1 VTLSDQLNLVHSLD
15 DVFLVLFELV
25 SDGRM
30 SWWTPASQLVAVS
43 LDSAMVKFDMDNCT
57 AGQTLNEHNSDTPTC
72 RTSIYVLL
80 LQTAIFISLGTHTT

>member
-1 VTLSDQLNLVHSLD
+1 MTLSDQLNLVHSLD

-72 RTSIYVLL
+72 RTSIHIRTT
-80 LQTAIFISLGTHTT
+80 TAIFISLKTHTT

>member
-72 RTSIYVLL
+72 RTSIRIRTT
-80 LQTAIFISLGTHTT
+80 TADCYIY